1 MQDLD
6 GEGPAGPAGDPTFA
20 ALVEA
25 IAGAGGPEYEYR
37 QIDPVMNRDGGAP
50 DANIRVG
57 FLFRPDRV
65 TFVDR
70 QAARP

>member
-6 GEGPAGPAGDPTFA
+6 GEGPAGPAGGPTFA